1 MNQSQSP
8 EPEPLSPEYH
18 KARKQ
23 VVLWSGI
30 LLTWEFLGFDVER
43 AKAAQN
49 VGPLLAAIK
58 NPNYIPFVML
68 ILVAYFAYKTTIEW
82 VQCSPVR
89 RAAGISQLDF
99 FSAWVI
105 AILSIIFF
113 GLLIRP

>member
-1 MNQSQSP
+1 MNQFQRP

-49 VGPLLAAIK
+49 VGPLLGAIK
-58 NPNYIPFVML
+58 NPTYIPFVML
-68 ILVAYFAYKTTIEW
+68 ILVAYFACKTTVEW
-82 VQCSPVR
+82 VQCSPAR
-89 RAAGISQLDF
+89 RATGISQLDF
-99 FSAWVI
+99 FSAWAI
-105 AILSIIFF
+105 AFLSFVFF
-113 GLLIRP
+113 ALLIRS